1 MIELKELTVGY
12 GEKPVLREVSM
23 VFPPGQ
29 VTVLLGPN
37 GCGKSTLMKTALGL
51 LPRQGGEILYDGVG
65 L

>member
-29 VTVLLGPN
+29 VTVLLGP
-37 GCGKSTLMKTALGL
+37 TAAARA
-51 LPRQGGEILYDGVG
+51 P
-65 L
+65 